1 MGATAPRKI
10 ASTFALRRQISD
22 VVTEVRR
29 RRFSSLSCG
38 GVATTAGW
46 RFFFLCSDLHSR
58 GELKLTSGNDALAGF
73 HAIDDH
79 GRLAVLSL
87 AGLYLT
93 QIERRVGFHDKNVWS
108 VLSDLHGAA
117 RHQHR
122 IFERLQN
129 QPHANRSE
137 ERRVGKECK
146 NRMARE

>member
-1 MGATAPRKI
+1 
-10 ASTFALRRQISD
+10 
-22 VVTEVRR
+22 
-29 RRFSSLSCG
+29 
-38 GVATTAGW
+38 
-46 RFFFLCSDLHSR
+46 
-58 GELKLTSGNDALAGF
+58 
-73 HAIDDH
+73 DH

-129 QPHANRSE
+129 QPHANELRWPQTAIVIVGCRPRSHRAHTRLHCVIDRSE
-137 ERRVGKECK
+137 ERRVGKECRYWWWPEQK
-146 NRMARE
+146 TAYEIS